1 MSKDEGPAERLVEA
15 IGEFRVELIEWIDSQ
30 LSYLS
35 ESEAWTVSGAGAIAP
50 GNVLKAQPEA
60 SAVPASA
67 AEIRAVSQT
76 SKPSEISESPVQID
90 SRHRLDAVARR
101 LGERL
106 KLSEETRKGTEQ
118 TNRDDVAKDHHQSR
132 R

>member
-35 ESEAWTVSGAGAIAP
+35 ESEAWTVSGAGAMRLA
-50 GNVLKAQPEA
+50 
-60 SAVPASA
+60 
-67 AEIRAVSQT
+67 T
-76 SKPSEISESPVQID
+76 FSKPNQRRLQFLRPQPRSGPSPK
-90 SRHRLDAVARR
+90 HRSPPRFQNRLCRSIPDTGLTPWRSR